1 MISCS
6 ALQHA
11 RKHLD
16 QVRTESCSALRDNE
30 EKMAQTSKEVL
41 MDAEAIKAYIS
52 ATDALFSYIINEITQ
67 YHTQFILDLHDKIR
81 EVKQARE
88 QERKERK
95 SQQQQSSLRNS
106 LQYQDLP
113 TINVL
118 QRLERDVRMIE
129 ESALR
134 CDLSVVSML
143 KDTHICNAEV
153 LESRLKTDGIL
164 REIPYSCKQLV
175 FSVRQANSARQSS
188 SPTSS
193 GADELPDVPRGWM
206 YVVRVRFVC

>member
-41 MDAEAIKAYIS
+41 MDAEAIKAYIAS
-52 ATDALFSYIINEITQ
+52 TDALFSYIINEITQ
-67 YHTQFILDLHDKIR
+67 YHTQFILDLQDKIR
-81 EVKQARE
+81 ELKQNRMSG
-88 QERKERK
+88 RGGG
-95 SQQQQSSLRNS
+95 LRSS
-106 LQYQDLP
+106 LQYQDLA
-113 TINVL
+113 TANAIEKL
-118 QRLERDVRMIE
+118 KTDIRTIE

-164 REIPYSCKQLV
+164 KEIPYSCQQLV